1 MTKETKMNYEK
12 ANEWLRKN
20 YPHLDEYEIRAMSD
34 YLYYT
39 ACLPEEETLCRD
51 RVRSSPA
58 PKGFVYVIARR
69 LVDGVYRDDVVL
81 LMSEDV

>member
-1 MTKETKMNYEK
+1 MTHKPFNYEK
-12 ANEWLRKN
+12 ANQWLKQN
-20 YPHLDEYEIRAMSD
+20 YPQLDDYRVRAMSD

-39 ACLPEEETLCRD
+39 ACLPEEETLCRG

-69 LVDGVYRDDVVL
+69 IIGDVYCDDVIL
-81 LMSEDV
+81 LMPEDV

>member
-1 MTKETKMNYEK
+1 MNYEK

-39 ACLPEEETLCRD
+39 ACLPEEEELFSEM
-51 RVRSSPA
+51 VWSSSA

-69 LVDGVYRDDVVL
+69 LVGDVYCDDVVL
-81 LMSEDV
+81 LMPEDV